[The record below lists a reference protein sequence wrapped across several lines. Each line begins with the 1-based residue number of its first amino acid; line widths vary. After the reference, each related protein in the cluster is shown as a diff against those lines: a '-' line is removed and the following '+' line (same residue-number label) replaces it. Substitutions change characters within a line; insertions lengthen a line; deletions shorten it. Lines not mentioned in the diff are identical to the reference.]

1 MKDLPMLK
9 TLLGKKPLTII
20 MVYAD
25 WCPHCHTMMP
35 HFDAAAKSP
44 RNTVSAVKINET
56 MMNSVNDYLNSN
68 VNRHAKPLRV
78 EGYPSILLV
87 NQKAEKVAD
96 LEAIRDTERM
106 TKIMEESGSLA
117 EEASMLTTQAPSA
130 KLSLNKASVN
140 RNLSANA
147 VVEEVVENEL
157 PNVGSNIGSVA
168 ANSMNLG
175 KSKSKSKSKSTG
187 NNNILPPL
195 NSIAPSPVPAVNNV
209 NNRTNNTGLSPS
221 KKMEQEAA
229 AAFSLQP
236 VGSMEASTVAPS
248 TVESDEASTVAP
260 TSASDD
266 MESEQDRKPI
276 VNPNE
281 LTTAQR
287 LSGGYRQGGSLLQ
300 AMTQTTY
307 TLAPAAALLATAAM
321 VVKKGKKHQKHKTH
335 RGKKHPKQKTYKK
348 HKTHKTHKTQ
358 KKH

>member
-1 MKDLPMLK
+1 MLK

-117 EEASMLTTQAPSA
+117 KQASMLSTHSPSA
-130 KLSLNKASVN
+130 KLSLNKNNVN
-140 RNLSANA
+140 RNLSANT

-157 PNVGSNIGSVA
+157 QNVASNIGSVA
-168 ANSMNLG
+168 ANSMNLV
-175 KSKSKSKSKSTG
+175 KSKGS
-187 NNNILPPL
+187 NVLPTL
-195 NSIAPSPVPAVNNV
+195 NSIASSPLPAVNNV
-209 NNRTNNTGLSPS
+209 NRKTNNTGLSPS
-221 KKMEQEAA
+221 KKMVQEAA
-229 AAFSLQP
+229 TAFSLEP
-236 VGSMEASTVAPS
+236 VGSMDESEEVSTVAPS
-248 TVESDEASTVAP
+248 ST
-260 TSASDD
+260 SDD
-266 MESEQDRKPI
+266 MESI
-276 VNPNE
+276 VISNN
-281 LTTAQR
+281 LTPAQK

-321 VVKKGKKHQKHKTH
+321 VVKKGKTHK
-335 RGKKHPKQKTYKK
+335 KQKN
-348 HKTHKTHKTQ
+348 Q